1 MKKPTKNLIA
11 AVGASLLALLPHCVS
26 AQENLAGWFVLGNYT
41 NTAGPEPLP
50 VAYNDYHVIASP
62 IVKGPGF
69 IQNGGTGE
77 YGGSNFVSAAGIST
91 EAYAITNGSYVS
103 FSIQAAPNYTISFST
118 NIFSSFIT
126 ATGPIQGELQY
137 GTDGIN
143 YTDIAAITY
152 SSTRP
157 TGSVGA
163 NTSTTLSGIAALQNV
178 PSTTTNYF
186 RLVNWNASKTT
197 GDWFIFNPTPAGSIL
212 GITNTYGIYGSLQ
225 YLLQIPPSNLVVAP
239 TSETIGAGQ
248 TASFSVNESGND
260 ASNFWYYVSNNT
272 TNLISGANQSVLTI
286 SNVVALN
293 DGNYFA
299 VLTNLYGSAT
309 SSIVTLTV
317 TNDPNIRTEP
327 ASVQGLLNGTVQFS
341 VGAFGSA
348 PLNYQWY
355 YTDTNGN
362 FIASVSDG
370 VNADGSII
378 SGATSSSLNVANL
391 QHTDATNFV
400 VVASNF
406 SGSVTSS
413 VASFLMGTNL
423 SAVADAGAVLA
434 LWDFDGSQFTNT
446 LADPE
451 SMNNPVPFI
460 GSGTAQA
467 VGTCFDPGV
476 SPFSGATDPS
486 DVGFDA
492 TFGGFAFTPYG
503 FFQLSPNFSW
513 GTENYP
519 VSGSQNK
526 LNGVQFNVST
536 LGAKNIKI
544 NYDGRVSA
552 TASDYYRLQYSTNG
566 ETFVDYPAA
575 STFSGLRGTG
585 NAGFFP
591 FRYDLT
597 GFPGV
602 DNNSNFAF
610 RVVSEYQS
618 TATYQPASALANTN
632 ILGANGVVATNFF
645 TGTANS
651 YFSGAT
657 ATASAGTVTYDLVAV
672 LGDAITNNGVPP
684 VLSSFADTNMVDTNT
699 LVLNFS
705 ASSSQTP
712 ANKLSFAVNSL
723 NTVAAGVF
731 NPTVQPS
738 FSVANLGSTNFALTI
753 FFNNGGI
760 PDPLDAA
767 PILVTATDTNT
778 GASTATSFLLTVNS
792 LNQPPTN
799 TLTAV
804 KITNSLVNVPLSIPF
819 IAGSARDG
827 TNTLTYTVSS
837 DNNTVIPAGNIT
849 VTSLTTGK
857 PTLIVTPAADQVGN
871 SVITVT
877 ILDNDLV
884 EPRQTKATI
893 DYTVL
898 PNTNILA
905 IDYFNYDNSGSLDSV
920 APNYWQHLSGVIGQL
935 QVENGVA
942 VLDSVDNT
950 ENLIAP
956 LLHSPF
962 TTNSSSVLYSS
973 FTVNVSNGNLPTG
986 NGSYITAFTDNSGN
1000 TADVEDCLVITT
1012 NGAAPGFYRLG
1023 IANEGGATGANANLF
1038 NQDLTP
1044 GVNYFVVTSLVL
1056 SNGFSTLW
1064 INPTNQQSTNVMD
1077 FTPTVLY
1084 PISNIFLRES
1094 GGDAG
1099 IVDLG
1104 NLLIGKTFN
1113 SVIYPPVAN
1122 PDVYG
1127 VTENSVNDILSPLT
1141 NDVSGGVLTITDVT
1155 PDGNGTASIGGGTNV
1170 LFAPVNN
1177 FIGTSVIGYTITDNL
1192 GNTSSSTITVTV
1204 TNNPPLANLV
1214 YESVAENSVNNR
1226 FSPLVND
1233 AVETS
1238 GGSLGLVSVS
1248 ETDGNGTAT
1257 VSGTNVVFTP
1267 TTGFTGT
1274 ATINYTIT
1282 DGIGGTS
1289 SSLITVGVGSFT
1301 PIPLSAQLSGGKF
1314 VLTWTNQ
1321 AFSLQTATN
1330 VTGPYITVPGATS
1343 PYTNLISTN
1352 PAGFFRLV
1360 Y

>member
-1 MKKPTKNLIA
+1 MKTLTKNLIA
-11 AVGASLLALLPHCVS
+11 TASAGLLAILPHCAS

-50 VAYNDYHVIASP
+50 IAYSDYHVIASP
-62 IVKGPGF
+62 IVKGAGF
-69 IQNGGTGE
+69 IQNGGSGE
-77 YGGSNFVSAAGIST
+77 YGGSNFVSSAGIST

-103 FSIQAAPNYTISFST
+103 FTIQAAPNYTISFST

-137 GTDGIN
+137 STDGIN

-152 SSTRP
+152 SSSRP
-157 TGSVGA
+157 TGSIGA
-163 NTSTTLSGIAALQNV
+163 NTSTSLSGIAALQNV
-178 PSTTTNYF
+178 PATTTNYF
-186 RLVNWNASKTT
+186 RLVNWNASTAT
-197 GDWFIFNPTPAGSIL
+197 GDWYIFNPTPAGSIL
-212 GITNTYGIYGSLQ
+212 GLANTYGIYGSLQ
-225 YLLQIPPSNLVVAP
+225 YQLQTAPTNLVVTP
-239 TSETIGAGQ
+239 SSETISAGQ
-248 TASFSVNESGND
+248 TAVFQVNEAGND
-260 ASNFWYYVSNNT
+260 ASNFWYFVSNNT
-272 TNLISGANQSVLTI
+272 TNLIAGANESTLVI

-293 DGNYFA
+293 AGNYFA

-309 SSIVTLTV
+309 SSLVTLSV
-317 TNDPNIRTEP
+317 TNDPNIQTEP

-348 PLNYQWY
+348 PLTYQWY

-362 FIASVSDG
+362 FIAPVSNG

-378 SGATSSSLNVANL
+378 SGATSSLLNFANL
-391 QHTDATNFV
+391 QPNDATNFV
-400 VVASNF
+400 VIVSNF

-413 VASFLMGTNL
+413 VAFFLMGTNV
-423 SAVADAGAVLA
+423 SAVADMGAVLA

-446 LADPE
+446 FVNP
-451 SMNNPVPFI
+451 SSINNPVPLI
-460 GSGTAQA
+460 GSGTSEA
-467 VGTCFDPGV
+467 VGTCFDPGT
-476 SPFSGATDPS
+476 SPFSGATDPN

-492 TFGGFAFTPYG
+492 TFGGYVFTPYG
-503 FFQLSPNFSW
+503 FDQPSPNFSW
-513 GTENYP
+513 GTDNYP

-552 TASDYYRLQYSTNG
+552 TASDYYRLQYTTNG
-566 ETFVDYPAA
+566 TTFIDYPAA
-575 STFSGLRGTG
+575 STFSGLRGSG

-591 FRYDLT
+591 FNYDLT

-632 ILGANGVVATNFF
+632 VLGANGVYATNFF
-645 TGTANS
+645 VGTANT
-651 YFSGAT
+651 YFSGSSS
-657 ATASAGTVTYDLVAV
+657 TASAGTVTYDLVAV
-672 LGDAITNNGVPP
+672 LGDAITNNGVAPM
-684 VLSSFADTNMVDTNT
+684 LSSFANTNMVDTNT
-699 LVLNFS
+699 LVLNFT

-712 ANKLSFAVNSL
+712 ANKLSFAVNSV

-731 NPTVQPS
+731 HPTVEPS

-753 FFNNGGI
+753 FFSNGGI
-760 PDPLDAA
+760 PDALDAA

-778 GASTATSFLLTVNS
+778 GASTATSFLLTVAS

-799 TLTAV
+799 TLTAI

-827 TNTLTYTVSS
+827 TSTLTYAVSS
-837 DNNTVIPAGNIT
+837 DNNTVIPAGNIK
-849 VTSLTTGK
+849 VANLTTGK
-857 PTLIVTPAADQVGN
+857 PTLTVTPAANQVGN

-877 ILDNDLV
+877 VSDNDPV
-884 EPRQTKATI
+884 EPRQTTASI
-893 DYTVL
+893 DFTVL

-905 IDYFNYDNSGSLDSV
+905 IDYFNYDGSGSLDTV
-920 APNYWQHLSGVIGQL
+920 AENYWTHLSGVNGQL

-956 LLHSPF
+956 LLHSPHA
-962 TTNSSSVLYSS
+962 TNSAAVLYTS
-973 FTVNVSNGNLPTG
+973 FTVNVVNGDLPTG

-1012 NGAAPGFYRLG
+1012 NGAAPGYYRLG
-1023 IANEGGATGANANLF
+1023 IANESGSTGATARLF
-1038 NQDLTP
+1038 NQDLAP

-1064 INPTNQQSTNVMD
+1064 INPTNQQSASVLDT
-1077 FTPTVLY
+1077 TPTVLY
-1084 PISNIFLRES
+1084 PIFNIFLRES

-1104 NLLIGKTFN
+1104 NLLIGNNFN

-1122 PDVYG
+1122 PDNFG
-1127 VTENSVNDILSPLT
+1127 VTEDTTNNVLTPLI
-1141 NDVSGGVLTITDVT
+1141 NDVSGGILTITGVT
-1155 PDGNGTASIGGGTNV
+1155 PDANGTAAISGGTNV
-1170 LFAPVNN
+1170 LFTPANH
-1177 FIGTSVIGYTITDNL
+1177 FTGTSVIAYTIADNL
-1192 GNTSSSTITVTV
+1192 GNTSSSAITVNV
-1204 TNNPPLANLV
+1204 TNNPPLANPS
-1214 YESVAENSVNNR
+1214 YYSVAENSVNNV
-1226 FSPLVND
+1226 FTPLAQD
-1233 AVETS
+1233 LLQTP
-1238 GGSLGLVSVS
+1238 GGSLSLVSV
-1248 ETDGNGTAT
+1248 TPGANGTAT
-1257 VSGTNVVFTP
+1257 MSGNQILYTPNAGYVGADSVSYTFTDNV
-1267 TTGFTGT
+1267 
-1274 ATINYTIT
+1274 
-1282 DGIGGTS
+1282 GGTS
-1289 SSLITVGVGSFT
+1289 SSTVLVTVGSVP
-1301 PIPLSAQLSGGKF
+1301 PIPLNAQFSAGRLVMS
-1314 VLTWTNQ
+1314 WTNP
-1321 AFSLQTATN
+1321 AYVLETSTN
-1330 VTGPYITVPGATS
+1330 VAGPYVTIPSATS
-1343 PYTNLISTN
+1343 PYTNVVGTN

-1360 Y
+1360 Q